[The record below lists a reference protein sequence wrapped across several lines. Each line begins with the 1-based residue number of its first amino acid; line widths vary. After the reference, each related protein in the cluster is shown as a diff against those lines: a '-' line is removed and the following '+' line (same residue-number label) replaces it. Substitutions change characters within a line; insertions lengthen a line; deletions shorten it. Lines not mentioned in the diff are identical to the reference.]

1 MQSENRNSFSLWI
14 GIFLPLW
21 CLSLLILFPPQS
33 LDIAISG
40 LFFDGQGWPLK
51 NNFFFNT
58 VLYKSSKII
67 PVAVALAS
75 VYILAKN
82 LIAYR
87 RGLPTDS
94 FRTYRSL
101 YVLIAM
107 LASVSRRSLL
117 AFGTLR
123 NRFLSF
129 CPIFCIKRQV
139 STIGPKNTGGR
150 SFIRSHLFFDPHRT
164 RRAFSLPHPGHCS
177 H

>member
-1 MQSENRNSFSLWI
+1 MNILQSENRNSFSLWI

-75 VYILAKN
+75 VYVLAKN

-87 RGLPTDS
+87 RGLPTDY

-107 LASVSRRSLL
+107 LACVLVVWWL
-117 AFGTLR
+117 
-123 NRFLSF
+123 
-129 CPIFCIKRQV
+129 
-139 STIGPKNTGGR
+139 
-150 SFIRSHLFFDPHRT
+150 
-164 RRAFSLPHPGHCS
+164 
-177 H
+177 

>member
-1 MQSENRNSFSLWI
+1 MNILQSENRNSFSLWI

-75 VYILAKN
+75 VYVLAKN

-87 RGLPTDS
+87 RGLDL
-94 FRTYRSL
+94 SL
-101 YVLIAM
+101 ALCADRHVGL
-107 LASVSRRSLL
+107 
-117 AFGTLR
+117 
-123 NRFLSF
+123 
-129 CPIFCIKRQV
+129 C
-139 STIGPKNTGGR
+139 
-150 SFIRSHLFFDPHRT
+150 
-164 RRAFSLPHPGHCS
+164 FSGLVVKG
-177 H
+177 